1 MEIDKPAR
9 IVWANQAKADL
20 LAIMEYIKIQESVS
34 RARYVRDG
42 IINTV
47 NRIATFPNKHRIEPV
62 FNRRDVRFSVKWRYK
77 IVFQIVGETIR
88 IISIFHTAKHP
99 GKLAETDF

>member
-20 LAIMEYIKIQESVS
+20 LAIMEYIKIQESTS

-42 IINTV
+42 VINAV
-47 NRIATFPNKHRIEPV
+47 NRIASFPNKHRIEPV

-77 IVFQIVGETIR
+77 IVFQIVGKTIR
-88 IISIFHTAKHP
+88 IISIFHTAQHP